1 MKPVHTGNFL
11 LVGAAVVVFDR
22 GDSVVIPSRTA
33 SSLCVS
39 SEITPE
45 IVKERITNIAKE
57 IATLE
62 LRIVVFENLNRTVGE
77 VK

>member
-11 LVGAAVVVFDR
+11 LVGAAVVVFD
-22 GDSVVIPSRTA
+22 GVDSVVSSSRIA
-33 SSLCVS
+33 ASLCVS

-45 IVKERITNIAKE
+45 IVNERITNRATE

-62 LRIVVFENLNRTVGE
+62 LRMVAFENLNRTV
-77 VK
+77 